1 MWFIIYTVVYMKSLE
16 AGLAWWH
23 PWITPLSATL
33 NINTRHIR
41 FEIEPFD
48 ASKDAVLVFES
59 LWWQVVKYFPWSS
72 NLRGFELC
80 KISLHLK
87 YVEPFEQG
95 GRSFKCIETK
105 DSRLKQISSETFS
118 LIFRPYHSL
127 VYIFLLP
134 CFDDC
139 GQAVDLLTFCVECPS
154 KHLGQIS
161 YQRIS
166 PKCKQSKEMSMSTVS
181 KSKNIFSFK
190 FMNLTKI
197 NLYVLDWQSVLM
209 AFIGLQ
215 ELLQE
220 GPSDSWW

>member
-1 MWFIIYTVVYMKSLE
+1 MKSLE

-48 ASKDAVLVFES
+48 ASKYAVFVFES

-72 NLRGFELC
+72 NLRGFEFC

-105 DSRLKQISSETFS
+105 DSRLKQIFRKHFRDFLALPFFWFISFFS
-118 LIFRPYHSL
+118 PVLMIVVKRWIFWLFVLSALQSTWDKSPTKGFPPNVNNPKKCQCPPFQNL
-127 VYIFLLP
+127 KIFALLS
-134 CFDDC
+134 
-139 GQAVDLLTFCVECPS
+139 PS
-154 KHLGQIS
+154 IL
-161 YQRIS
+161 R
-166 PKCKQSKEMSMSTVS
+166 KE
-181 KSKNIFSFK
+181 
-190 FMNLTKI
+190 I
-197 NLYVLDWQSVLM
+197 NRYVFDWQSVLM

-220 GPSDSWW
+220 GLSDSLW

>member
-48 ASKDAVLVFES
+48 ASKDAVFVCVS
-59 LWWQVVKYFPWSS
+59 LRWQVMRYFSWSS
-72 NLRGFELC
+72 NLRGFEFC

-105 DSRLKQISSETFS
+105 DSRLKQISSETLS

-127 VYIFLLP
+127 VIFFFSPVLMIVVKRWIFWLFVLSALQSTWDKSPTKGFPPNVNNPKKCQRSTFQSLEIFSLLSPSTWREKKIFL
-134 CFDDC
+134 F
-139 GQAVDLLTFCVECPS
+139 
-154 KHLGQIS
+154 
-161 YQRIS
+161 
-166 PKCKQSKEMSMSTVS
+166 
-181 KSKNIFSFK
+181 
-190 FMNLTKI
+190 
-197 NLYVLDWQSVLM
+197 
-209 AFIGLQ
+209 
-215 ELLQE
+215 
-220 GPSDSWW
+220 

>member
-1 MWFIIYTVVYMKSLE
+1 MKSLE

-48 ASKDAVLVFES
+48 ASKYAVFVFES
-59 LWWQVVKYFPWSS
+59 LRWQVVKYLIWSS
-72 NLRGFELC
+72 NLRGFEFC

-118 LIFRPYHSL
+118 LIFQALPFFGLYFSSPL
-127 VYIFLLP
+127 LWWLWSSGGSFDFLCWVPFKALGTNLLP
-134 CFDDC
+134 KD
-139 GQAVDLLTFCVECPS
+139 
-154 KHLGQIS
+154 
-161 YQRIS
+161 
-166 PKCKQSKEMSMSTVS
+166 
-181 KSKNIFSFK
+181 FSQ
-190 FMNLTKI
+190 M
-197 NLYVLDWQSVLM
+197 
-209 AFIGLQ
+209 
-215 ELLQE
+215 
-220 GPSDSWW
+220 

>member
-1 MWFIIYTVVYMKSLE
+1 M
-16 AGLAWWH
+16 
-23 PWITPLSATL
+23 
-33 NINTRHIR
+33 
-41 FEIEPFD
+41 
-48 ASKDAVLVFES
+48 
-59 LWWQVVKYFPWSS
+59 
-72 NLRGFELC
+72 RGFEFC

-87 YVEPFEQG
+87 YVELFEQG

-220 GPSDSWW
+220 GPSDS

>member
-48 ASKDAVLVFES
+48 ASKDAVFVCVS
-59 LWWQVVKYFPWSS
+59 LRWQVMRYFSWSS
-72 NLRGFELC
+72 NLRGFEFC

-166 PKCKQSKEMSMSTVS
+166 PKCKQSKEMSTFNV
-181 KSKNIFSFK
+181 
-190 FMNLTKI
+190 
-197 NLYVLDWQSVLM
+197 
-209 AFIGLQ
+209 
-215 ELLQE
+215 
-220 GPSDSWW
+220 

>member
-1 MWFIIYTVVYMKSLE
+1 MS
-16 AGLAWWH
+16 
-23 PWITPLSATL
+23 
-33 NINTRHIR
+33 
-41 FEIEPFD
+41 
-48 ASKDAVLVFES
+48 
-59 LWWQVVKYFPWSS
+59 YFPWSS
-72 NLRGFELC
+72 NLRGFEFC

-105 DSRLKQISSETFS
+105 DSRLKK
-118 LIFRPYHSL
+118 IFRPYHSL

-181 KSKNIFSFK
+181 KSKNICSFGSI
-190 FMNLTKI
+190 NLTKRNQSLCFRLAKCFNGI
-197 NLYVLDWQSVLM
+197 YRVARTIARRPLWQLMIVLIRSLAPYDHCQLPSSTTSVLKTD
-209 AFIGLQ
+209 F
-215 ELLQE
+215 
-220 GPSDSWW
+220 PSPTA

>member
-59 LWWQVVKYFPWSS
+59 LWWQVMKYFQWSS

-87 YVEPFEQG
+87 YVEPFERG

-105 DSRLKQISSETFS
+105 DSRLKQISSETLS

-190 FMNLTKI
+190 FMSLTKI

>member
-1 MWFIIYTVVYMKSLE
+1 MKSLE
-16 AGLAWWH
+16 GGLAWWH

-59 LWWQVVKYFPWSS
+59 LWWQVVKYVPWSS
-72 NLRGFELC
+72 NLRGFEFC

-105 DSRLKQISSETFS
+105 DSRIKQISSETFP
-118 LIFRPYHSL
+118 LIFRPYYSL
-127 VYIFLLP
+127 VFFSPILMIVVKRWIFWLFVLSALQSTWDKSPTKGFPPNVNNPKKCQCPPFQNLEIFALL
-134 CFDDC
+134 D
-139 GQAVDLLTFCVECPS
+139 PS
-154 KHLGQIS
+154 IW
-161 YQRIS
+161 R
-166 PKCKQSKEMSMSTVS
+166 KE
-181 KSKNIFSFK
+181 
-190 FMNLTKI
+190 I

-220 GPSDSWW
+220 GLSDSWW

>member
-1 MWFIIYTVVYMKSLE
+1 MWFIIYTVVCMKSLE

-41 FEIEPFD
+41 FEIEPLMLQRMMYLHLYRCD
-48 ASKDAVLVFES
+48 NN
-59 LWWQVVKYFPWSS
+59 YYPWSS
-72 NLRGFELC
+72 NLRGFGFC

-105 DSRLKQISSETFS
+105 DSRIKQISSETFS

-166 PKCKQSKEMSMSTVS
+166 PKCKHPKKCQCPPFQNLKIFPLLSPSTLHEE
-181 KSKNIFSFK
+181 ID
-190 FMNLTKI
+190 
-197 NLYVLDWQSVLM
+197 LYVLDWQSVLM

>member
-1 MWFIIYTVVYMKSLE
+1 MSFSKEQPCCHLYSQSGKFFNIDYIDYCISMYIARPVFISVSPPQAMWFIIYTVVYMKSLE

-72 NLRGFELC
+72 NLRGFEFC

-87 YVEPFEQG
+87 YVELFEQG

-139 GQAVDLLTFCVECPS
+139 GQAVDLLTFCV
-154 KHLGQIS
+154 
-161 YQRIS
+161 
-166 PKCKQSKEMSMSTVS
+166 
-181 KSKNIFSFK
+181 
-190 FMNLTKI
+190 
-197 NLYVLDWQSVLM
+197 
-209 AFIGLQ
+209 
-215 ELLQE
+215 
-220 GPSDSWW
+220 

>member
-1 MWFIIYTVVYMKSLE
+1 MS
-16 AGLAWWH
+16 
-23 PWITPLSATL
+23 
-33 NINTRHIR
+33 
-41 FEIEPFD
+41 
-48 ASKDAVLVFES
+48 
-59 LWWQVVKYFPWSS
+59 YFPWSF
-72 NLRGFELC
+72 NFRGFEFC

-95 GRSFKCIETK
+95 C
-105 DSRLKQISSETFS
+105 DHLNALKQRIQDENRF
-118 LIFRPYHSL
+118 LQKHFPWFFRPYHSL

-181 KSKNIFSFK
+181 KSRNICSFGSI
-190 FMNLTKI
+190 NLTKRNQSLCFRLAKCFNGI
-197 NLYVLDWQSVLM
+197 YRVARTVARRPLWQLMIVLIHLFTPYDHCQLPGSTTSVLKTD
-209 AFIGLQ
+209 F
-215 ELLQE
+215 
-220 GPSDSWW
+220 PSPTA